1 MTTTASVTA
10 AARDDDLR
18 TRLIAAAAMQGIGS
32 PQQWVEARLHELA
45 AAPVSEGSD
54 TVASVYEYAASTY
67 AAAVA
72 KLPPKPGADPAIV
85 TDTHLAHAVRHA
97 RKETP

>member
-18 TRLIAAAAMQGIGS
+18 TRLIAAAAMQGIDS

-45 AAPVSEGSD
+45 AAPVDDGGS
-54 TVASVYEYAASTY
+54 TVASVFEYAAETHK
-67 AAAVA
+67 AAVA
-72 KLPPKPGADPAIV
+72 KLPPRPGVDPAIV

-97 RKETP
+97 RKETA